1 MGDPRNV
8 AHAKKVSQEKHHK
21 QKHAPPKPGP
31 APTRRKTVQTET
43 KSATNSTAPQAEVPK
58 PTQPVEPT
66 QLEKSLVVLSKLKEL
81 EFHSRANIEK
91 LAELSLT
98 IEEELKQKAF
108 AEAIG
113 AVYAAQDAF
122 QSKILKLIED
132 YESECARL
140 SGSAWRALLIS
151 PDFDSFAQ
159 SFCAPTGPQFRTIL
173 KPESQNLTDM
183 KTKNLFTVA
192 VISAGLAFGVTAQA
206 KEEKHEEQTINAAD
220 VPAAVQQAAQA
231 EAKGGTIVR
240 WEKEGANFEAV
251 IDKNGK
257 QIGVEM
263 NANGKVLSKHNEA
276 KEHKEK
282 GEKY

>member
-21 QKHAPPKPGP
+21 EKHAPKTGP
-31 APTRRKTVQTET
+31 APSQRAKNVQTET
-43 KSATNSTAPQAEVPK
+43 KAATESTAPKAEASK
-58 PTQPVEPT
+58 PTQRVETP

-132 YESECARL
+132 YEAECARL
-140 SGSAWRALLIS
+140 
-151 PDFDSFAQ
+151 
-159 SFCAPTGPQFRTIL
+159 
-173 KPESQNLTDM
+173 
-183 KTKNLFTVA
+183 
-192 VISAGLAFGVTAQA
+192 AG
-206 KEEKHEEQTINAAD
+206 AA
-220 VPAAVQQAAQA
+220 
-231 EAKGGTIVR
+231 
-240 WEKEGANFEAV
+240 
-251 IDKNGK
+251 
-257 QIGVEM
+257 
-263 NANGKVLSKHNEA
+263 
-276 KEHKEK
+276 
-282 GEKY
+282 

>member
-8 AHAKKVSQEKHHK
+8 ADAKKVSQEKHHK

-31 APTRRKTVQTET
+31 GPTRRKTVQTET

-66 QLEKSLVVLSKLKEL
+66 QREKSLVVLSKLKEL

-140 SGSAWRALLIS
+140 SGSA
-151 PDFDSFAQ
+151 
-159 SFCAPTGPQFRTIL
+159 
-173 KPESQNLTDM
+173 
-183 KTKNLFTVA
+183 
-192 VISAGLAFGVTAQA
+192 
-206 KEEKHEEQTINAAD
+206 
-220 VPAAVQQAAQA
+220 
-231 EAKGGTIVR
+231 
-240 WEKEGANFEAV
+240 
-251 IDKNGK
+251 
-257 QIGVEM
+257 
-263 NANGKVLSKHNEA
+263 
-276 KEHKEK
+276 
-282 GEKY
+282 